1 MSAGTLI
8 SVLFGLDTGPPPS
21 TLVTAGTPM
30 RSNRHAAVPCS
41 RVTVR
46 VPSSRATSKVAE
58 TSRVVPGAATVVRP
72 PSANSWRPQRDVLV
86 VGIVRPVVSGTDWK
100 HRSWA
105 YEHRHRLEVAY
116 LVDPGGAT
124 YGRSGLKVRSYTSIV
139 RGPVAIGGESWTVTS
154 ASWPACIFRGPR
166 PSPGAPSRARPSAA
180 ALRSRAP
187 PRRPH
192 LESGTPRR

>member
-105 YEHRHRLEVAY
+105 YDHRHRLEVAN

-124 YGRSGLKVRSYTSIV
+124 YGRSGLKVRCTPRSCGGHSLSEV
-139 RGPVAIGGESWTVTS
+139 KVGPSHPPPGLRASS
-154 ASWPACIFRGPR
+154 AGPR